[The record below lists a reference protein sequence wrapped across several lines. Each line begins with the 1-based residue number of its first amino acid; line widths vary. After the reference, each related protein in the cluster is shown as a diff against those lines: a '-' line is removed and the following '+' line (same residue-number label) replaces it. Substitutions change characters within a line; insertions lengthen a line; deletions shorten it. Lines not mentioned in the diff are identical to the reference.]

1 MATQIHDAPP
11 AQERA
16 GTPRS
21 NWLLISL
28 VALIAAAV
36 GLGAGY
42 LLFAQTSGAAV
53 DADVEALLD
62 DWWAAADAGDAD
74 AVLAM
79 MPEGG
84 TIGAVTV
91 YLLGYDVSETPTST
105 LERSIS
111 GWASDEGPSPTG
123 DPTVVGE
130 YGVYAVAQTATWRGQ
145 DYIYIFRV
153 LEEDGELL
161 LSYVDVVPPVNSG

>member
-1 MATQIHDAPP
+1 MATQIHDSPSV
-11 AQERA
+11 QERA
-16 GTPRS
+16 GTPRAR
-21 NWLLISL
+21 WLLTSL

-42 LLFAQTSGAAV
+42 LLFAPDSGAEI

-84 TIGAVTV
+84 SIGAVTV
-91 YLLGYDVSETPTST
+91 YLLGYDVSETPAST

-111 GWASDEGPSPTG
+111 GWAKDEGPSPTG

-130 YGVYAVAQTATWRGQ
+130 FGVYDVAQTGTWKGQ
-145 DYIYIFRV
+145 EYIYIFRV
-153 LEEDGELL
+153 HEEDGELL
-161 LSYVDVVPPVNSG
+161 VSYVNVVPPVNSG